1 MFKIILTMAVGICL
15 GIVLRKVRFIS
26 YISKTISITIYMML
40 FLLGITIGNSPVILD
55 NLSTLGL
62 QAFILAFAGILGS
75 LLAGWALS
83 KWVFREEESFA
94 DAGFSPQGDSPE
106 RKKWKQ
112 RLKKISDSGIVIVF
126 FIIGI
131 FFGLSDTIKTDAIGN
146 NTVMIALYCLI
157 FQVGINLGYD
167 TTLKNAIKGMK
178 PKVLLVPL
186 ATVVGTLSLSAVA
199 GLFLSKW
206 SVADCLAAS
215 SGFAYY
221 SLSSVL
227 IAEYAS
233 ASLGEY
239 LAAEL
244 GTIALLV
251 NIIREL
257 SCLLFTP
264 FYTRIFGK
272 IAPICVAGVTSV
284 DVCLPV
290 ILKSCGKEYMPI
302 AIINGVIVD
311 FSVPFFVSFFCSL

>member
-1 MFKIILTMAVGICL
+1 
-15 GIVLRKVRFIS
+15 
-26 YISKTISITIYMML
+26 
-40 FLLGITIGNSPVILD
+40 
-55 NLSTLGL
+55 
-62 QAFILAFAGILGS
+62 
-75 LLAGWALS
+75 
-83 KWVFREEESFA
+83 
-94 DAGFSPQGDSPE
+94 
-106 RKKWKQ
+106 
-112 RLKKISDSGIVIVF
+112 
-126 FIIGI
+126 
-131 FFGLSDTIKTDAIGN
+131 
-146 NTVMIALYCLI
+146 MIALYCLI

-186 ATVVGTLSLSAVA
+186 ATVVGTLSLSAVS

-215 SGFAYY
+215 SGFDYY

-264 FYTRIFGK
+264 FYTKIFGK

-290 ILKSCGKEYMPI
+290 ILKSCGKEMQERIRPTGVRVWLQRCGVRFPSLSGDS
-302 AIINGVIVD
+302 ATANGKD
-311 FSVPFFVSFFCSL
+311 SSKAGQPHPASNLLFEP